1 MDWIFLVGAN
11 VGQFCDVTLRMT
23 ISAFSLNRPR
33 NSCLH
38 KIERR
43 KIMMKFMKRGRKQ
56 IMKLISE
63 SFVDM
68 LFRRCNTRDAFS
80 SNNFK
85 LFFCVFMRRINWKIW
100 SKTGYIWILRR
111 TNIQSNMQRKLDAV
125 RVLVMYLELT

>member
-56 IMKLISE
+56 IMKLILE

-68 LFRRCNTRDAFS
+68 LFRRCSTRDAFS

-85 LFFCVFMRRINWKIW
+85 TCFLCIYEENKLKDMVKNRIH
-100 SKTGYIWILRR
+100 
-111 TNIQSNMQRKLDAV
+111 LDI
-125 RVLVMYLELT
+125 EKDQHPI